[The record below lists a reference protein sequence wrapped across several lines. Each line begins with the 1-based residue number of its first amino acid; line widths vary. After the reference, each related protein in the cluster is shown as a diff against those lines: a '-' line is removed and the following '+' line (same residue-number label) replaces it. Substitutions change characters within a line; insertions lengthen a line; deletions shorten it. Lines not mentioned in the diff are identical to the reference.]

1 MAIQARA
8 LETHLIDFALQPLW
22 TCARH
27 IRQRSCCT
35 LFGSSAH
42 CWNTGRSAPSHT
54 MTREKAGWNS
64 IQDRGTEHTF
74 AQAMRNACEKMRAL
88 SSPLTGACA
97 SWSCSTTGAN
107 FKCRELAASSR
118 AAHGP
123 RMPNMRREH
132 SRELGLHSYFRY
144 LEFCAQVPPGARSEA
159 AMMSSSGH
167 GQLPGSCR
175 CEGDGWLR
183 FTAAR
188 DSVPARGAR
197 VRIVPAS
204 QTPRSPLPDLASKG
218 PCLLRPLARLLQE
231 DRVRLL
237 PAESGA
243 KEQCPPATKG
253 RDLAAKAHSRS
264 TVSFRFLPNLPQALH
279 PATSSAMGDAW
290 RECGH
295 GPPVLSTTIPHG
307 ARRGDDSV
315 TLAAARPG
323 QDDGVRGC
331 AARVDPCGPRR
342 TRVRRSGY
350 QAPAT
355 AEPARQCVRDRPEV
369 VLAIIEHF
377 ETHKRAALRHAHF
390 VPAWCIRARNAF
402 WRRALCVGRR
412 AA

>member
-295 GPPVLSTTIPHG
+295 GPSCGHG
-307 ARRGDDSV
+307 RMWSRSFRDHIE
-315 TLAAARPG
+315 
-323 QDDGVRGC
+323 
-331 AARVDPCGPRR
+331 GPWS
-342 TRVRRSGY
+342 RSF
-350 QAPAT
+350 
-355 AEPARQCVRDRPEV
+355 RDHICPSSS
-369 VLAIIEHF
+369 LHDN
-377 ETHKRAALRHAHF
+377 
-390 VPAWCIRARNAF
+390 PAWRSA
-402 WRRALCVGRR
+402 GG
-412 AA
+412 